1 MASAVGPNDKGKR
14 LLALTVADLGEDEKN
29 YFEVLNLCQE
39 KYDDII
45 NTCVWMPIGDDL
57 VYAQVPL
64 ELAADHGLNF
74 FRRKQNVKILEKP
87 NEHDQQV
94 FLPGILVQRHVSSPQ
109 LSEQLLE
116 KLGNMSIMLDNKYV
130 HIQSF
135 VHLMHY
141 WAREAY
147 NGRKSLIQ
155 HLILAE
161 LRKKKIK
168 DMFTRNE
175 IKTIRSNIL
184 SVVYDI
190 THESEKEMFYILS
203 SIERLRMFRDKAPYT
218 FENIDRYYKHM
229 AFSYCWKKRVCG
241 CCFRDCDINEFG
253 GFKSC
258 RYGPDSVVTVVNK
271 EELLNQMIY
280 CCDQCVSTEKVY
292 ELGIVDRD
300 DFYYKQTPEGA
311 FAMITNNQQALEYLN
326 QQKGFER

>member
-1 MASAVGPNDKGKR
+1 
-14 LLALTVADLGEDEKN
+14 
-29 YFEVLNLCQE
+29 
-39 KYDDII
+39 
-45 NTCVWMPIGDDL
+45 MPIGVDL
-57 VYAQVPL
+57 MYAQVPL

-74 FRRKQNVKILEKP
+74 FRTKQNVKILEKP
-87 NEHDQQV
+87 DKYDQQV
-94 FLPGILVQRHVSSPQ
+94 FLPGVLVKRHVSSPQ

-116 KLGNMSIMLDNKYV
+116 KMGNMSIMKENKYV

-135 VHLMHY
+135 VHLMQY
-141 WAREAY
+141 WARESY
-147 NGRKSLIQ
+147 NERKSLLQ
-155 HLILAE
+155 YLLLAE

-168 DMFTRNE
+168 DMFTRND

-184 SVVYDI
+184 SVVFDI

-203 SIERLRMFRDKAPYT
+203 SMERLRMFRDKVPYM
-218 FENIDRYYKHM
+218 FENIKRYFQHM
-229 AFSYCWKKRVCG
+229 AFCYVWKKRVCG
-241 CCFRDCDINEFG
+241 CCFRDCDVNEFG